1 MRDPDLFILARVVH
15 VLGVVL
21 WIGGVAFVTTVL
33 LPALRRTADPA
44 RRLALF
50 EELEGRFA
58 FQARIVTVVTG
69 LSGFYLLHYLDAWGR
84 YASAA
89 YWWINLMTL
98 VWFLFTMVL
107 FVLEPLVL
115 HRRFHERATADSD
128 RAFRVVQAM
137 HWVLLALSLV
147 AVLGAVAGSHGY
159 HFGSP

>member
-33 LPALRRTADPA
+33 LPALRRTTDPA

-69 LSGFYLLHYLDAWGR
+69 LSGFGVNGVTGDYSRGASGLWIENGQLTHPVEEVTIAGNLLQMYRDVEMVGNDLVFRSSIVAPTLKIRQMMLAGR
-84 YASAA
+84 
-89 YWWINLMTL
+89 
-98 VWFLFTMVL
+98 
-107 FVLEPLVL
+107 
-115 HRRFHERATADSD
+115 
-128 RAFRVVQAM
+128 
-137 HWVLLALSLV
+137 
-147 AVLGAVAGSHGY
+147 
-159 HFGSP
+159 